1 MRVGLT
7 GSIATGKSTVS
18 SYLKQ
23 KGIAVIDADL
33 VAREVIEPGGRAY
46 DGVKMAFPEAFEEGR
61 LVRPKLGQ
69 IIFQDSEKRQQLNQL
84 MHPSIRQQ
92 MLDEA
97 DAYERSGHALVVFD
111 IPLLLEG
118 DWRTLFDRVVVVY
131 CPENMQ
137 LRRLMQRND
146 LSEEEAYAR
155 IHSQLS
161 IEQKKEL
168 ADDVFF
174 NDGSLDSLYQQI
186 DKWLVLYDTDKHESG
201 T

>member
-33 VAREVIEPGGRAY
+33 IAREVVEPGGRAY
-46 DGVKMAFPEAFEEGR
+46 DAVRSAFPEAFEEGR

-97 DAYERSGHALVVFD
+97 DAYELAGHSLVIFD

-118 DWRTLFDRVVVVY
+118 DWRSLFDRVVVVY
-131 CPENMQ
+131 CPEGMQ
-137 LRRLMQRND
+137 LKRLMQRNA
-146 LSEEEAYAR
+146 LSEAEAYAR
-155 IHSQLS
+155 IQTQLS

-168 ADDVFF
+168 ADDVLF

-186 DKWLVLYDTDKHESG
+186 DEWLLQYEDRQS
-201 T
+201 

>member
-18 SYLKQ
+18 NYLKQ

-33 VAREVIEPGGRAY
+33 IAREVVEPGGRAY
-46 DGVKMAFPEAFEEGR
+46 EAVKTAFPEAFEEGR
-61 LVRPKLGQ
+61 LIRPKLGQ
-69 IIFQDSEKRQQLNQL
+69 IIFQDSEKRRQLNQL

-97 DAYERSGHALVVFD
+97 DVYERSGHALVVFD

-118 DWRTLFDRVVVVY
+118 DWRSLFDRVVVVY

-146 LSEEEAYAR
+146 LSEAEAYAR
-155 IHSQLS
+155 IHAQLG

>member
-1 MRVGLT
+1 MRIGLT

-23 KGIAVIDADL
+23 KGIAVIDADI
-33 VAREVIEPGGRAY
+33 VAREVVEPGGRAY
-46 DGVKMAFPEAFEEGR
+46 DAVKQAFPEAFEQGR

-97 DAYERSGHALVVFD
+97 DAYERSGNSLVVFD

-118 DWRTLFDRVVVVY
+118 DWRSLFDRVVVVY
-131 CPENMQ
+131 CPEDMQ

-146 LSEEEAYAR
+146 LSEAEAYAR
-155 IHSQLS
+155 IHAQLG

-186 DKWLVLYDTDKHESG
+186 DEWLARYDEQDT
-201 T
+201 

>member
-23 KGIAVIDADL
+23 KGIAVIDADI
-33 VAREVIEPGGRAY
+33 VAREVVEPGGRAY
-46 DGVKMAFPEAFEEGR
+46 DAVKQAFPEAFEQGR

-97 DAYERSGHALVVFD
+97 DAYKRSGHSLVVFD

-118 DWRTLFDRVVVVY
+118 DWRSLFDRVVVVY
-131 CPENMQ
+131 CPEDMQ

-146 LSEEEAYAR
+146 LSETEAYAR
-155 IHSQLS
+155 IHAQLG

-174 NDGSLDSLYQQI
+174 NDGSFDSLYQQI
-186 DKWLVLYDTDKHESG
+186 DEWLARYDEQDT
-201 T
+201 

>member
-23 KGIAVIDADL
+23 KGIAVIDADF
-33 VAREVIEPGGRAY
+33 VAREVVEPGGRAY
-46 DGVKMAFPEAFEEGR
+46 DAVKQAFPEAFEEGR

-69 IIFQDSEKRQQLNQL
+69 IIFQDSEKRRQLNQL

-97 DAYERSGHALVVFD
+97 DAYEQSGHSLVVFD

-118 DWRTLFDRVVVVY
+118 DWRSLFDRVVVVY
-131 CPENMQ
+131 CPEDMQ

-146 LSEEEAYAR
+146 LSEAEGYAR
-155 IHSQLS
+155 IHAQLG

-174 NDGSLDSLYQQI
+174 NDGSLDSLYRQI
-186 DKWLVLYDTDKHESG
+186 DNWLSG
-201 T
+201 YNDGHV

>member
-33 VAREVIEPGGRAY
+33 VAREVVEPGGRAY
-46 DGVKMAFPEAFEEGR
+46 DAVKQAFPEAFEEGL

-97 DAYERSGHALVVFD
+97 DAYERSGHALIVFD

-118 DWRTLFDRVVVVY
+118 DWRNLFERVVVVY
-131 CPENMQ
+131 CPEDMQ

-146 LSEEEAYAR
+146 LSETEAYAR
-155 IHSQLS
+155 IHAQLS

-168 ADDVFF
+168 ADDVLF
-174 NDGSLDSLYQQI
+174 NDGSLDSLYHQI
-186 DKWLVLYDTDKHESG
+186 DEWLVRYDEQDT
-201 T
+201 

>member
-33 VAREVIEPGGRAY
+33 VAREVVEPGGRAY
-46 DGVKMAFPEAFEEGR
+46 DAVKQAFPEAFEEGR

-69 IIFQDSEKRQQLNQL
+69 IIFQDSEKRRQLNQL

-97 DAYERSGHALVVFD
+97 DAYEQSGHSLVVFD

-118 DWRTLFDRVVVVY
+118 DWRSLFDRVVVVY
-131 CPENMQ
+131 CPEDMQ

-146 LSEEEAYAR
+146 LSEAEGYAR
-155 IHSQLS
+155 IHAQLG

-174 NDGSLDSLYQQI
+174 NDGSLDSLYRQI
-186 DKWLVLYDTDKHESG
+186 DNWLSG
-201 T
+201 YNDGHV

>member
-33 VAREVIEPGGRAY
+33 VAREVVEPGGRAY
-46 DGVKMAFPEAFEEGR
+46 EAVKMAFPEAFEEGR

-84 MHPSIRQQ
+84 MHPSIRRQ

-97 DAYERSGHALVVFD
+97 DAYERSGHSLVVFD

>member
-1 MRVGLT
+1 MT

-23 KGIAVIDADL
+23 KGIAVIDADI
-33 VAREVIEPGGRAY
+33 VAREVVEPGGRAY
-46 DGVKMAFPEAFEEGR
+46 DAVKQAFPEAFEQGR

-97 DAYERSGHALVVFD
+97 DAYERSGNSLVVFD

-118 DWRTLFDRVVVVY
+118 DWRSLFDRVVVVY
-131 CPENMQ
+131 CPEDMQ

-146 LSEEEAYAR
+146 LSEAEAYAR
-155 IHSQLS
+155 IHAQLG

-186 DKWLVLYDTDKHESG
+186 DEWLARYDEQDT
-201 T
+201 